1 MDRQR
6 PTYEVMAAELE
17 KMSLPP
23 ETFCLAPY
31 ITTDLD
37 QDGSVL
43 TCYRGKTRLGNWKE
57 QPFEESFN
65 GKKIQDIRK
74 DLILGIENKNCVSC
88 YNAEKKGSVSPRM
101 NFFFD
106 YVNGWITTPGVDMFD
121 KIKRNFK
128 KGDIED
134 IARIEIR
141 PSSLCNQRCMHCGP
155 HSSTKWIE
163 TLANEENY
171 RIYEKNDG
179 ILRNGMG
186 PIDHKE
192 LRWDNIVAYYKGSL
206 TSDTKYKD
214 DIMHLLDSSSIVNF
228 TGGEPLLTPE
238 HAEYLDYF
246 VNKTGSSANKVLE
259 YSTNLNI
266 KNIERYFDYWQEF
279 KTVTFRI
286 SIDSC
291 FDTYNYFRTFGN
303 IELIK
308 ENLKKL
314 TEFNNQCKQDKKAK
328 IKIFASITFNFF
340 SALRWREIA
349 QNWSDY
355 GLSFHASLILDHPVS
370 VKYLPHDLSQRA
382 LSEMQWCIDN
392 VEQFFTDE
400 FEKSSFIHHTSNCMK
415 FIQGFNNQFKTFDP
429 MVTKYIEFC
438 DKTSGNNVLDY
449 YPELEEYLKL

>member
-1 MDRQR
+1 MNKR

-57 QPFEESFN
+57 QPFGESFN

-106 YVNGWITTPGVDMFD
+106 YINGWITTPGVDMFD

-171 RIYEKNDG
+171 RIYEENDG

-192 LRWDNIVAYYKGSL
+192 LRWDNIVSYYKGSL

-238 HAEYLDYF
+238 HSEYLDYF
-246 VNKTGSSANKVLE
+246 VNKTGSSTSKVLE

-266 KNIERYFDYWQEF
+266 KNIERYFDYWREF

-303 IELIK
+303 IDLIK
-308 ENLKKL
+308 ENLKKI
-314 TEFNNQCKQDKKAK
+314 TAFKEQCKQDKKAK

-349 QNWSDY
+349 QDWSDY
-355 GLSFHASLILDHPVS
+355 GLEFHASLILDHPVS
-370 VKYLPHDLSQRA
+370 VKYLPRDLSQRA
-382 LSEMQWCIDN
+382 LTEMQWCIDN
-392 VEQFFTDE
+392 AEQYFADK
-400 FEKSSFIHHTSNCMK
+400 FEKDAFIHHTKNCMN
-415 FIQGFNNQFKTFDP
+415 FIQGFKNQFNTFDP
-429 MVTKYIEFC
+429 MVIKYIDFC